1 MGGDGQYRVQ
11 AFSAFVMKGRGQ
23 MKGVILIS
31 HGKMA
36 EGMLDSA
43 RLFMGDEIPQLEAL
57 CLLEGESPDE
67 FREKLE
73 QLIRETDTGD
83 GVIVLADLYGGTPS
97 NQAMAFLSDEFDL
110 IAGANF
116 SLLLQVLTERDNKTF
131 DVDSL
136 RDAACNAMVNV
147 KAAMQA
153 AVPQEDD
160 DSWLS

>member
-1 MGGDGQYRVQ
+1 
-11 AFSAFVMKGRGQ
+11 

-57 CLLEGESPDE
+57 CLGEGESPDL

-73 QLIRETDTGD
+73 QLIDKVDTGD
-83 GVIVLADLYGGTPS
+83 GVIALADLYGGTPS
-97 NQAMAFLSDEFDL
+97 NQALTFLSEKFDL

-116 SLLLQVLTERDNKTF
+116 SLLLQVLTERDSGPL
-131 DVDSL
+131 DVDAL
-136 RDAACNAMVNV
+136 RDAACNAMINV